1 MSPRNKSILITGCS
15 RGGIGHAL
23 AVECQ
28 RRGMTV
34 FATAR
39 TPSKMSDLEDLPN
52 VTLLSL
58 DVTSPTSIAD
68 AVKQVGVTTAGH
80 LDYLLN
86 NSGQDIVLPAL
97 DLDIDQGKK
106 MFDVNFWGVLRMI
119 QAFAPLLIES
129 SGTIV
134 NIGSIVAYLNTPY
147 TAVYN
152 SSKAAI
158 HMLSDTLR
166 LELAPLNIKVLTV
179 VTGSVKTNIHQNSPK
194 FMLPTGAAVGEGGT
208 ATESR
213 YLAVSST
220 LEKRW
225 NDQVDYDPSTPQDF
239 ARDVIGDV
247 LAGATGKIWRGRHA
261 SETRWARYFMPVW
274 LSDMILTR
282 GTDLDKVG
290 KL

>member
-1 MSPRNKSILITGCS
+1 
-15 RGGIGHAL
+15 
-23 AVECQ
+23 
-28 RRGMTV
+28 MTV

-52 VTLLSL
+52 VALLSL

-147 TAVYN
+147 T
-152 SSKAAI
+152 
-158 HMLSDTLR
+158 
-166 LELAPLNIKVLTV
+166 
-179 VTGSVKTNIHQNSPK
+179 
-194 FMLPTGAAVGEGGT
+194 GT
-208 ATESR
+208 
-213 YLAVSST
+213 
-220 LEKRW
+220 
-225 NDQVDYDPSTPQDF
+225 
-239 ARDVIGDV
+239 
-247 LAGATGKIWRGRHA
+247 
-261 SETRWARYFMPVW
+261 
-274 LSDMILTR
+274 
-282 GTDLDKVG
+282 
-290 KL
+290 